1 MLHCKNKAWATTTTA
16 ENPFSPPLRNVS
28 IKAKSHFTTSGS
40 SGNTT
45 RPRPETFFLLS
56 LAWLWGE
63 NVCCVYEKH
72 FFKAHFCLSMPWRYW
87 VKNDRRPEIG
97 LAKLPTAMF
106 ATTKYTCFGGR
117 FLQHSNSILA
127 LYNYTLL
134 LNEEK
139 LVPFLPWIFPFF
151 RSG

>member
-1 MLHCKNKAWATTTTA
+1 MFVVCM
-16 ENPFSPPLRNVS
+16 
-28 IKAKSHFTTSGS
+28 KST
-40 SGNTT
+40 
-45 RPRPETFFLLS
+45 
-56 LAWLWGE
+56 
-63 NVCCVYEKH
+63 
-72 FFKAHFCLSMPWRYW
+72 FFKAHFCLSMPWRYR

-134 LNEEK
+134 LKEEK
-139 LVPFLPWIFPFF
+139 LVHWEGYDIHQKYLELSMSNF
-151 RSG
+151 